1 MKSLRQVKEHLPLG
15 IGGKG
20 YLGSIPKVEEELR
33 VRENAV
39 FSKNSSKFSIAGTQY
54 LRQRVA

>member
-20 YLGSIPKVEEELR
+20 YLGSIPKVEGRAERERECGILKEL
-33 VRENAV
+33 
-39 FSKNSSKFSIAGTQY
+39 K
-54 LRQRVA
+54 